1 MAPHRIVL
9 RKAHKRL
16 MEDFHV
22 ESEIDKL
29 IQHDVITR
37 ETWEEIKTQKSRK
50 NQLRMF
56 LLKLGSY
63 DATKFTAFLE
73 VLKESHIHLVE
84 ELNHWLN
91 DETEGDMDL
100 FEDDRMQMTCVRCQI
115 CKRVQPEEV
124 IDELFSRGIIGATA
138 LRKYMDPNS
147 GFRGSCVWK
156 YVFENLTILQR
167 NKVDVSEMMGE
178 ILSKNYMDLA
188 RRLRQRGEWEWDC
201 TCVLHE
207 ELAPMRVH
215 SISNASSEITR
226 KYGDLTSRPT
236 TPEPLSNVHMKS
248 RSLERKLFQVTSENK
263 ILPNVHKNPDIVVT
277 LENDIIGEETET
289 GILDPDIFNRSPFL
303 EEVDDGKQL
312 LKPPADP
319 ARHGHHV
326 PDMTYKNPCF
336 NDALS
341 PADGCVPNARKT
353 RAPSKKNIWE
363 KFFPNTQE
371 KNETGV

>member
-1 MAPHRIVL
+1 M
-9 RKAHKRL
+9 
-16 MEDFHV
+16 
-22 ESEIDKL
+22 
-29 IQHDVITR
+29 
-37 ETWEEIKTQKSRK
+37 
-50 NQLRMF
+50 
-56 LLKLGSY
+56 
-63 DATKFTAFLE
+63 
-73 VLKESHIHLVE
+73 
-84 ELNHWLN
+84 
-91 DETEGDMDL
+91 
-100 FEDDRMQMTCVRCQI
+100 
-115 CKRVQPEEV
+115 
-124 IDELFSRGIIGATA
+124 
-138 LRKYMDPNS
+138 
-147 GFRGSCVWK
+147 
-156 YVFENLTILQR
+156 
-167 NKVDVSEMMGE
+167 E
-178 ILSKNYMDLA
+178 ILSKNYIDLA

-207 ELAPMRVH
+207 ELVPMRVH

-236 TPEPLSNVHMKS
+236 TPEPLSNAHIKS

-263 ILPNVHKNPDIVVT
+263 ILPNVHENPDIVVT
-277 LENDIIGEETET
+277 LENDIIGEERET
-289 GILDPDIFNRSPFL
+289 DILDTDIFNRTPFL
-303 EEVDDGKQL
+303 EEVDNGKHL

-341 PADGCVPNARKT
+341 PADGCVPNARNT